1 MKNLDLNINH
11 FQDYRIETLFAREK
25 NREMT
30 IIVVVVP
37 EKSNVTYKVTN
48 RRGDWGNYEGS
59 SLEDAIAAYNEM

>member
-1 MKNLDLNINH
+1 
-11 FQDYRIETLFAREK
+11 
-25 NREMT
+25 MT
-30 IIVVVVP
+30 FIVVP